1 MSKTK
6 EVVPMSTDELLAAM
20 RELLPAKQEVAVVAA
35 PKVLDFTGFGAV
47 EVSDVPK
54 ADRDAVK
61 AAMERIERLEEQ
73 IEKADEVF
81 AYGEYRPGVSI
92 DWGRGDKG
100 RRDHYVAAARQAIAE
115 EYEAL
120 NLRLT
125 VHARLREHGLI

>member
-20 RELLPAKQEVAVVAA
+20 RELLPAKQDA
-35 PKVLDFTGFGAV
+35 PKALDFTGFGPSVQGGDA
-47 EVSDVPK
+47 PR
-54 ADRDAVK
+54 ADRAAVK
-61 AAMERIERLEEQ
+61 AAMERIRSYEEAIAHAERTYLN
-73 IEKADEVF
+73 
-81 AYGEYRPGVSI
+81 GEYRHG
-92 DWGRGDKG
+92 DTNWGLHNDRVRDMRVESA
-100 RRDHYVAAARQAIAE
+100 RRAITE

>member
-20 RELLPAKQEVAVVAA
+20 RELLPATQDA

-92 DWGRGDKG
+92 DWGRGDKK